1 MEENAQ
7 KGVLGEKIAVDE
19 LLDQVKLALS
29 DEFVARARI
38 NHAEKMLTLR
48 FPNGQKFIVAV
59 WETQK

>member
-7 KGVLGEKIAVDE
+7 KRGLEEKISVDE
-19 LLDQVKLALS
+19 LLEQVKLALS
-29 DEFVARARI
+29 DEFVAKARI

-48 FPNGQKFIVAV
+48 FPNGQKFAVAV

>member
-7 KGVLGEKIAVDE
+7 KRGLEEKISVDE
-19 LLDQVKLALS
+19 LLEQVKLALS
-29 DEFVARARI
+29 DEFVAKARI

-48 FPNGQKFIVAV
+48 FPNGKKFAVAV